1 MATINVD
8 TTYLIGKNGIARDAR
23 QVLERLQLKND
34 VSEIRFLNFTLNKN
48 RMLRRI
54 LNILNLTFRLHIP
67 ISKRYDGVF
76 FQPHI
81 SVFTPG
87 KNSTGWVIRLHDLFP
102 ITNPEWFRWWAGT
115 IFKRNLEFAVKNGA
129 FFLFSSK
136 YSQSIFLGKY
146 PQCADRVAFFPCVAT
161 KLMDD
166 LCQTCEGCLEIFQ
179 HSNLEK
185 TLLAVGTVE
194 PRKNYELLT
203 SLWRLHGSTIPGI
216 NQMVIIGTPGWKS
229 KGIQIELSQLASQNL
244 KWIKSCCDGALG
256 YFYENSKCFVST
268 SMNEGFNLPA
278 LEARTIYGLP
288 LLLSNIQVH
297 HEVHADKARYFNN
310 SAELYELLLSSIEKP
325 TGSIQRVI
333 DSETSILN
341 NLFNRFN

>member
-1 MATINVD
+1 
-8 TTYLIGKNGIARDAR
+8 
-23 QVLERLQLKND
+23 
-34 VSEIRFLNFTLNKN
+34 
-48 RMLRRI
+48 
-54 LNILNLTFRLHIP
+54 
-67 ISKRYDGVF
+67 
-76 FQPHI
+76 
-81 SVFTPG
+81 
-87 KNSTGWVIRLHDLFP
+87 
-102 ITNPEWFRWWAGT
+102 
-115 IFKRNLEFAVKNGA
+115 
-129 FFLFSSK
+129 
-136 YSQSIFLGKY
+136 
-146 PQCADRVAFFPCVAT
+146 
-161 KLMDD
+161 
-166 LCQTCEGCLEIFQ
+166 
-179 HSNLEK
+179 
-185 TLLAVGTVE
+185 LLAVGTVE